1 MYLKRILLVGTL
13 CLSTSACMQPTV
25 SNQVQVN
32 VVAPK
37 TKPASQTLSVLRI
50 VDGDGCPDRDPK
62 SFGVFL
68 KSERQAEVLICYY
81 D

>member
-1 MYLKRILLVGTL
+1 MYSKRLLLVGSL
-13 CLSTSACMQPTV
+13 CLGTSACVQPAV

-37 TKPASQTLSVLRI
+37 TKPAQQALSVLRI
-50 VDGDGCPDRDPK
+50 VDGNGCPDRDPN

-68 KSERQAEVLICYY
+68 KSERQGQVLICYY